1 MVTVTGS
8 ATPVPAGTAPLGE
21 WLSALGSADPAP
33 GGGAA
38 AAIMASVAAGLV
50 EMVCNVSAGKP
61 GLAEHGQHLASV
73 REAARGFRLGSLTLA
88 DHDAEAFTALL
99 AAYRMPHGSDGE
111 TARRKDAV
119 QGATLRAATVPLEVA
134 GNGAGVARLAAQLPG
149 RSARSVLSDV
159 GVAATCAAAAI
170 EAAAVNVEIN
180 LRTLTDAALRVTLSG
195 RLARHLADA
204 EQARVL
210 AAEVRREISG

>member
-1 MVTVTGS
+1 MS
-8 ATPVPAGTAPLGE
+8 ADSPASTQQLGE
-21 WLSALGSADPAP
+21 WLSKLGSADPAP

-38 AAIMASVAAGLV
+38 AAVLASVAAGLV
-50 EMVCNVSAGKP
+50 EMICNVSAGKP
-61 GLAEHGQHLASV
+61 DLADHEQHLAQV

-99 AAYRMPHGSDGE
+99 AAYRMPREDPAQQA
-111 TARRKDAV
+111 ARRKAV
-119 QGATLRAATVPLEVA
+119 QAATLRAATVPLEIA

-170 EAAAVNVEIN
+170 DAAAANVEIN
-180 LRTLTDAALRVTLSG
+180 LRALTDSALRVTLSD
-195 RLARHLADA
+195 RLARHLDDG
-204 EQARVL
+204 ERARQL

>member
-1 MVTVTGS
+1 MS
-8 ATPVPAGTAPLGE
+8 ADPPASTQQLGE
-21 WLSALGSADPAP
+21 WLSKLGSADPAP

-38 AAIMASVAAGLV
+38 AAVTASLAAALV
-50 EMVCNVSAGKP
+50 EMVCNLSAGKA
-61 GLAEHGQHLASV
+61 GLEEHEQHLAQV
-73 REAARGFRLGSLTLA
+73 RDAARGFRLGSLTLA

-99 AAYRMPHGSDGE
+99 AAYRLPREDPAQQA
-111 TARRKDAV
+111 ARREAV
-119 QGATLRAATVPLEVA
+119 QAATLRAATVPLEVA

-170 EAAAVNVEIN
+170 DAAAVNVEIN
-180 LRTLTDAALRVTLSG
+180 LRTLTDSAIRVTLSD
-195 RLARHLADA
+195 RLARHLADGDR
-204 EQARVL
+204 ARQL

>member
-1 MVTVTGS
+1 MITEDF
-8 ATPVPAGTAPLGE
+8 TPPA
-21 WLSALGSADPAP
+21 AP

-38 AAIMASVAAGLV
+38 AAVLASVAAGLV

-61 GLAEHGQHLASV
+61 DLADHEQHLAQV
-73 REAARGFRLGSLTLA
+73 REAARGYRLGSLMLA
-88 DHDAEAFTALL
+88 DHDGEAFTALL
-99 AAYRMPHGSDGE
+99 AAYRLPREDPAQQA
-111 TARRKDAV
+111 ARREAV
-119 QGATLRAATVPLEVA
+119 QAAALRAATVPLEVA

-170 EAAAVNVEIN
+170 DAAAVNVEIN
-180 LRTLTDAALRVTLSG
+180 LRTLTDSAIRVTLSD
-195 RLARHLADA
+195 RLARHLADGDR
-204 EQARVL
+204 ARQL

>member
-1 MVTVTGS
+1 MS
-8 ATPVPAGTAPLGE
+8 ADSPASAERLGE
-21 WLSALGSADPAP
+21 WLSKLGSADPAP

-38 AAIMASVAAGLV
+38 AAVMASLAAALV
-50 EMVCNVSAGKP
+50 EMVCNVSAGKA
-61 GLAEHGQHLASV
+61 GLEEHEQHLTQV
-73 REAARGFRLGSLTLA
+73 REAARGFRLGSLALA

-99 AAYRMPHGSDGE
+99 AAYRLPREDPAQQA
-111 TARRKDAV
+111 TRREAV
-119 QGATLRAATVPLEVA
+119 QAAALRAATVPLEIA

-170 EAAAVNVEIN
+170 DAAAVNVEIN
-180 LRTLTDAALRVTLSG
+180 LRTLTGSAIRVTLSD
-195 RLARHLADA
+195 RLARHLADGDR
-204 EQARVL
+204 ARQL

>member
-1 MVTVTGS
+1 MSAVTE
-8 ATPVPAGTAPLGE
+8 PAAGARPLGE
-21 WLSALGSADPAP
+21 WLSALGSAEPAP

-38 AAIMASVAAGLV
+38 AAVMASVAAGLV
-50 EMVCNVSAGKP
+50 EMVCNISMGKP
-61 GLAEHGQHLASV
+61 DLAEHEQHLSQV
-73 REAARGFRLGSLTLA
+73 REAARGFRLGSLALA

-99 AAYRMPHGSDGE
+99 AAYQLPRSSPEEQAS
-111 TARRKDAV
+111 RRAEV
-119 QGATLRAATVPLEVA
+119 QAATLRAATVPLEIA

-170 EAAAVNVEIN
+170 DAAAVNVEIN
-180 LRTLTDAALRVTLSG
+180 LRALTDSAIRVTLSD
-195 RLARHLADA
+195 RLARHLDDA
-204 EQARVL
+204 GQARVL

>member
-1 MVTVTGS
+1 MS
-8 ATPVPAGTAPLGE
+8 ADPPASTQQFGE
-21 WLSALGSADPAP
+21 WLSKLGSADPAP

-38 AAIMASVAAGLV
+38 AAVTASLAAALV

-61 GLAEHGQHLASV
+61 DLADHEQHLTQV

-99 AAYRMPHGSDGE
+99 AAYRLPREDPAQQA
-111 TARRKDAV
+111 ARREAV
-119 QGATLRAATVPLEVA
+119 QAATLRAATVPLEVA
-134 GNGAGVARLAAQLPG
+134 GNGAGIARLAAQLPG

-170 EAAAVNVEIN
+170 DAAAVNVEIN
-180 LRTLTDAALRVTLSG
+180 LRTLTDSAIRVTLSG
-195 RLARHLADA
+195 RLARHLADGDR
-204 EQARVL
+204 ARQL

>member
-1 MVTVTGS
+1 MPAVTET
-8 ATPVPAGTAPLGE
+8 AAGAAGARPLGE
-21 WLSALGSADPAP
+21 WLSALGSAEPAP

-38 AAIMASVAAGLV
+38 AAVMASVAAGLV
-50 EMVCNVSAGKP
+50 EMVCSVSMGKP
-61 GLAEHGQHLASV
+61 DLAEHEQHLARV
-73 REAARGFRLGSLTLA
+73 REAARGFRLGSLALA

-99 AAYRMPHGSDGE
+99 AAYRLPRTSPE
-111 TARRKDAV
+111 EQASRRTGV
-119 QGATLRAATVPLEVA
+119 QAATLRAAAVPLEIA

-170 EAAAVNVEIN
+170 DAAAVNVEIN
-180 LRTLTDAALRVTLSG
+180 LRALTDSAIRVTLSD
-195 RLARHLADA
+195 RLARHLGDAD
-204 EQARVL
+204 QARVL

>member
-1 MVTVTGS
+1 MS
-8 ATPVPAGTAPLGE
+8 ANSPASTQQLGD
-21 WLSALGSADPAP
+21 WLSKLGSADPAP

-38 AAIMASVAAGLV
+38 AAVLASVAAGLV
-50 EMVCNVSAGKP
+50 EMVCSVSAGKP
-61 GLAEHGQHLASV
+61 DLADHEQHLTQV

-88 DHDAEAFTALL
+88 DHDGEAFTALL
-99 AAYRMPHGSDGE
+99 AAYRLPRASPE
-111 TARRKDAV
+111 EQAARREAV
-119 QGATLRAATVPLEVA
+119 QAATLRAATVPLEVA

-170 EAAAVNVEIN
+170 DAAAVNVEIN
-180 LRTLTDAALRVTLSG
+180 LRALTDSAVRVTLSD
-195 RLARHLADA
+195 RLARLLADGD
-204 EQARVL
+204 QARQL

>member
-1 MVTVTGS
+1 MS
-8 ATPVPAGTAPLGE
+8 ADPPASTQQLGE
-21 WLSALGSADPAP
+21 WLSKLGSADPAP

-38 AAIMASVAAGLV
+38 AAVLASVAAGLV
-50 EMVCNVSAGKP
+50 EMVCNLSAGKA
-61 GLAEHGQHLASV
+61 GLEEHEQHLAQV
-73 REAARGFRLGSLTLA
+73 RDAARGFRLGSLTLA

-99 AAYRMPHGSDGE
+99 AAYRLPRTSPE
-111 TARRKDAV
+111 ELAARREAV
-119 QGATLRAATVPLEVA
+119 QAATLRAATVPLEVA

-170 EAAAVNVEIN
+170 DAAAVNVEIN
-180 LRTLTDAALRVTLSG
+180 LRTLTDSAIRVTLSD
-195 RLARHLADA
+195 RLARHLADGDR
-204 EQARVL
+204 ARQL

>member
-1 MVTVTGS
+1 MS
-8 ATPVPAGTAPLGE
+8 ADPPASTQQLGE
-21 WLSALGSADPAP
+21 WLSKLGSADPAP

-38 AAIMASVAAGLV
+38 AAVTASLAAALV
-50 EMVCNVSAGKP
+50 EMVCNVSAGKA
-61 GLAEHGQHLASV
+61 GLEEHEQHLAQV
-73 REAARGFRLGSLTLA
+73 RDAARGFRLGSLTLA

-99 AAYRMPHGSDGE
+99 AAYRLPREDPAQQA
-111 TARRKDAV
+111 ARREAV
-119 QGATLRAATVPLEVA
+119 QAATLRAATVPLEIA

-170 EAAAVNVEIN
+170 DAAAVNVEIN
-180 LRTLTDAALRVTLSG
+180 LRTLTDSAIRVTLSD
-195 RLARHLADA
+195 RLARHLADGDR
-204 EQARVL
+204 ARQL

>member
-1 MVTVTGS
+1 MS
-8 ATPVPAGTAPLGE
+8 ADPPASTQRLGE
-21 WLSALGSADPAP
+21 WLSELGSADPAP

-38 AAIMASVAAGLV
+38 AAVTASLAAALV
-50 EMVCNVSAGKP
+50 EMVCNVSAGKA
-61 GLAEHGQHLASV
+61 GLEEHEQHLAQV
-73 REAARGFRLGSLTLA
+73 RDAARELRAGSLALA

-99 AAYRMPHGSDGE
+99 AAYRLPREDPAQQA
-111 TARRKDAV
+111 ARREAV
-119 QGATLRAATVPLEVA
+119 QAATLRAATVPLEVA

-170 EAAAVNVEIN
+170 DAAAVNVEIN
-180 LRTLTDAALRVTLSG
+180 LRTLTDSAIRVTLSD
-195 RLARHLADA
+195 RLARHLADGDR
-204 EQARVL
+204 ARQL

>member
-1 MVTVTGS
+1 MS
-8 ATPVPAGTAPLGE
+8 ADPPASTQRLGD
-21 WLSALGSADPAP
+21 WLSELGSADPAP

-38 AAIMASVAAGLV
+38 AAVTASLAAALV
-50 EMVCNVSAGKP
+50 EMVCNISAGKA
-61 GLAEHGQHLASV
+61 GLEEHEQHLAQV
-73 REAARGFRLGSLTLA
+73 RDAARGFRLGSLTLA

-99 AAYRMPHGSDGE
+99 VAYRLPRGDPAQQA
-111 TARRKDAV
+111 ARREAV
-119 QGATLRAATVPLEVA
+119 QAATLRAATVPLEIA

-170 EAAAVNVEIN
+170 DAAAVNVEIN
-180 LRTLTDAALRVTLSG
+180 LRTLTDSGVRVPLSD
-195 RLARHLADA
+195 RLARHLADGDR
-204 EQARVL
+204 ARQL

>member
-1 MVTVTGS
+1 MS
-8 ATPVPAGTAPLGE
+8 ADPPASTQRLGD
-21 WLSALGSADPAP
+21 WLSELGSADPAP

-38 AAIMASVAAGLV
+38 AAVTASLAAALV
-50 EMVCNVSAGKP
+50 EMVCNISAGKA
-61 GLAEHGQHLASV
+61 GLEEHEQHLAQV
-73 REAARGFRLGSLTLA
+73 RDAARGFRLGSLTLA

-99 AAYRMPHGSDGE
+99 VAYRLPRGDPAQQA
-111 TARRKDAV
+111 ARREAV
-119 QGATLRAATVPLEVA
+119 QAATLRAATVPLEIA

-170 EAAAVNVEIN
+170 DAAAVNVEIN
-180 LRTLTDAALRVTLSG
+180 LRTLTDSGVRVTLSD
-195 RLARHLADA
+195 RLARHLADGDR
-204 EQARVL
+204 ARQL

>member
-1 MVTVTGS
+1 MS
-8 ATPVPAGTAPLGE
+8 ADPPASTQQLGE
-21 WLSALGSADPAP
+21 WLSTLGSADPAP

-38 AAIMASVAAGLV
+38 AAVLASVTAGLV

-61 GLAEHGQHLASV
+61 DLADHEQHLTQV

-88 DHDAEAFTALL
+88 DHDGEAFTALL
-99 AAYRMPHGSDGE
+99 AAYRLPREDPAQQA
-111 TARRKDAV
+111 ARREAV
-119 QGATLRAATVPLEVA
+119 QAATLRAATVPLEVA
-134 GNGAGVARLAAQLPG
+134 GNGAGIARLAAQLPG

-170 EAAAVNVEIN
+170 DAAAVNVEIN
-180 LRTLTDAALRVTLSG
+180 LRTLTDSAIRVTLSD
-195 RLARHLADA
+195 RLARLLADGD
-204 EQARVL
+204 QARQL